1 MKLNIFIYLFILFSS
16 QIFSQKN
23 PFKIGDTGP
32 GGGIIFYDKGDWV
45 DDWRYLEANTT
56 DGPSRNYGQGRD
68 NNTTNTI
75 GSGLRNTLNMS
86 DYQNDY
92 NYSISMKTDGGKRG
106 WYIPNKIESQNLYYY
121 KRDNGND
128 KLNLQSGW
136 YWTSHQND
144 TSNDV
149 NNLYAQ
155 QIEYVSGFTRGEG
168 KQYVHKTRLIRRVTI
183 DDIEFK
189 ENKSIY
195 LDGNLFF
202 TLENTSIYQRAD
214 HNYYRSISLWIK
226 PEETG
231 KILSMYQ
238 NFDVQNSQYFLSYD
252 KVTESF
258 QFAANGTANS
268 DGYNSAHFGNVPSNN
283 WYHLV
288 VVVNYVSNGNSELTA
303 YINGVPQLFQ
313 DGNTTF
319 EVNVSQASANLPLY
333 LGGFQ
338 GEVSTFQG
346 HIDDLTIWGQF
357 AYNPQRGLSQSEV
370 TSIYNI
376 TPVENQIRVNGYY
389 DFNSNS
395 NSNLIIEDLSKFTFD
410 ISGSESFNLE
420 ENDAPYQY
428 EYKPLNFGFLNQ
440 NTGSYETSIDFTE
453 NSNTLYLNDLSVLY
467 PGYDPGNLIFSFT
480 GENNDN
486 ADFNLVGNTINFNT
500 DPDYETKTSYI
511 LHVQVTDGVNVL
523 EKEFTVN
530 ILDSVDDLP
539 EVTNLSLDEI
549 TISDNGGVSI
559 LSATIDVVSLKNI
572 SIPLSIAGT
581 ASINEDY
588 SISFASEGSASIYSG
603 GNGIG
608 SDINQL
614 NQPEG
619 IAIDNNGDV
628 YIADYNNNR
637 IQKTDNST
645 RVVSTFIDNISNPV
659 DINMDSLGN
668 IFILENN
675 GTVKKYDS
683 LGVFISVVS
692 NGTDS
697 DAINMDIDNT
707 GNIYTI
713 TRYGTKVWKTTT
725 DNSTASVL
733 FDDPEFHFPN
743 SISVDSSGN
752 VYVSGQNQ
760 PVRIWNKSTNTSTTL
775 NGTDGSRAITIND
788 EGNLL
793 VAQES
798 IDITGINATVKE
810 YKLPNINQNN
820 YEIVFSQNSITD
832 DYYMG
837 ISAIKSFN
845 KDLFLAIS
853 KDAMQSGTDFNNV
866 LKDRILI
873 VANAPN
879 ILIPAGVTS
888 GTIKFT
894 SLLSSVPN
902 GINKTIVITPS
913 NPYNT
918 NPLSSLN
925 PKTITIINGR
935 TPITDSNIQDAV
947 NTCLSAHPI
956 TGLCND
962 SEYGPITDWD
972 VSNVT
977 DMSYLFYRKT
987 QFNGNISSWDVSS
1000 VSDMTYMFD
1009 EANNF
1014 NQNIGSWNVSNVTTM
1029 FSMFGASNFNQDISS
1044 WDASKVTNMQNMFYK
1059 TPFNQDISSWDVSS
1073 VTNMGAMFEV
1083 SPFNQNISG
1092 WCVTNIT
1099 SEPFNFSKNSP
1110 LIESNKPVWGTCPTA
1125 QTPITDANI
1134 QTAVDLWV
1142 SDPSAATTTYGAI
1155 STWNVSQVTDMS
1167 YLFNNKT
1174 TFNGDISSWDVSSVI
1189 DMRYMFDNA
1198 SSFNRDLSSWDVG
1211 DVTDMYRM
1219 FLDASSFNQDIG
1231 AWNVSSVTNMFGMF
1245 SYALVFNQDISSW
1258 NVSSVTDMSHM
1269 FSGPTSFNQDISA
1282 WDVSNVTNMSRMFQS
1297 SLFNQDIGTW
1307 DVSSVT
1313 DMSYMFSSAASFNLD
1328 IGAWDVSSVTDMSWM
1343 FSDATTFNQDIGAW
1357 NVSSVTNMFGV
1368 FSYALVFNQDI
1379 SSWNVSSVTTIG
1391 YMFRNA
1397 TSFNQPLNSW
1407 NVSSVTNM
1415 EDMFLGASSFNQDIG
1430 SWNVSSVT
1438 NMNNMF
1444 NNASFNQNI
1453 SEWCVTNI
1461 TSEPN
1466 RFSEG
1471 SPLTVSNKPIWGTC
1485 LDTTVPVINLT
1496 GDTTV
1501 TIEVG
1506 STYTDDG
1513 ATSNDNYDGDIT
1525 SSIVTVNNVDTSVL
1539 GTYTITY
1546 NVSDA
1551 NGNAAVEVTRTVNV
1565 VDTTV
1570 PVITLTG
1577 DATVTIEVGST
1588 YTDAGAT
1595 ANDNYDGDIT
1605 SSIVTVNNV
1614 DTSVLGT
1621 YTITYNVSD
1630 ANGNAAVEVTR
1641 TVNVVDTTVPVITLT
1656 GDAIVT
1662 IEVGSTY
1669 TDAGATANDNYDG
1682 DISSS
1687 IVTVNNV
1694 DTSVLGTYTITY
1706 NVSDANGNA
1715 AEQVIRAVNVES
1727 NLSIAE
1733 NTNYKLKIYPNPV
1746 DDKLI
1751 IQGLQKEVKVSI
1763 YNVLG
1768 KLVLSKTTLS
1778 EIDVNNLKSG
1788 SYFIKIRDES
1798 RYIIRK
1804 FIKK

>member
-144 TSNDV
+144 KSNDV

-238 NFDVQNSQYFLSYD
+238 NFDIQNSQYFLSYD

-395 NSNLIIEDLSKFTFD
+395 NLIIEDLSKFTFD

-511 LHVQVTDGVNVL
+511 IHVQVTDGVHVL

-559 LSATIDVVSLKNI
+559 LSATIDVVSLNDV
-572 SIPLSIAGT
+572 SIPLSISGT

-588 SISFASEGSASIYSG
+588 SISFASEGTASIYSG
-603 GNGIG
+603 ANGIG
-608 SDINQL
+608 SDVNQL

-619 IAIDNNGDV
+619 IAIDGNGDV

-637 IQKTDNST
+637 VQKTNNST

-659 DINMDSLGN
+659 DIHIDSLGN

-697 DAINMDIDNT
+697 NAINMDIDNT

-733 FDDPEFHFPN
+733 FEDSEFHFPN
-743 SISVDSSGN
+743 SISVDSSRN

-775 NGTDGSRAITIND
+775 TGTDGSRAITIND
-788 EGNLL
+788 AGNLL

-820 YEIVFSQNSITD
+820 YETVFSQNSITD

-845 KDLFLAIS
+845 KNLFLAIS

-866 LKDRILI
+866 LKDRVLI

-879 ILIPAGVTS
+879 ILIPAGSIS

-894 SLLSSVPN
+894 SLLGSSPN

-925 PKTITIINGR
+925 PKTVTIIKDR

-947 NTCLSAHPI
+947 NTCLSTHPI
-956 TGLCND
+956 NGLCND

-972 VSNVT
+972 VSNIT
-977 DMSYLFYRKT
+977 DMSYLFYQKS
-987 QFNGNISSWDVSS
+987 QFNGDISSWDVSGVTDMTYMFDFSDNFNQDISSWDVSS
-1000 VSDMTYMFD
+1000 VTS
-1009 EANNF
+1009 
-1014 NQNIGSWNVSNVTTM
+1014 M
-1029 FSMFGASNFNQDISS
+1029 FSTFGASNFNQDISS
-1044 WDASKVTNMQNMFYK
+1044 WDVSSVTNMQNMFYR

-1092 WCVTNIT
+1092 WCVTNI
-1099 SEPFNFSKNSP
+1099 SEEPFNFSKNSP
-1110 LIESNKPVWGTCPTA
+1110 LIERNKPVWGSCPEGA
-1125 QTPITDANI
+1125 L
-1134 QTAVDLWV
+1134 DLSFSNV
-1142 SDPSAATTTYGAI
+1142 SDIPEKISLLTTSKFNNDIYINTGMTSKAPNGLSYNFLYKYNTVSDSWSKL
-1155 STWNVSQVTDMS
+1155 STNPLLENLYFGNGEIINNKLYRFNGKTPDGINSKLEIIDLDNLTVTLGKKNPLPRFLSGSSVNGKYIYVFGGEIQDGYTNKLYRYNTETDTWIELSEMPESKQTRGEFVNNKLYVIGGFNGTVSDKINVFNTITNIWENEYTMPFNVSANALTVNDNYIYILGDYLDQDKIEVLDTNDMS
-1167 YLFNNKT
+1167 FRSLKNNMIDRRHFDAEIIDDNLYVIGGST
-1174 TFNGDISSWDVSSVI
+1174 T
-1189 DMRYMFDNA
+1189 
-1198 SSFNRDLSSWDVG
+1198 SSFNS
-1211 DVTDMYRM
+1211 
-1219 FLDASSFNQDIG
+1219 FLNSI
-1231 AWNVSSVTNMFGMF
+1231 
-1245 SYALVFNQDISSW
+1245 
-1258 NVSSVTDMSHM
+1258 
-1269 FSGPTSFNQDISA
+1269 
-1282 WDVSNVTNMSRMFQS
+1282 QS
-1297 SLFNQDIGTW
+1297 S
-1307 DVSSVT
+1307 
-1313 DMSYMFSSAASFNLD
+1313 
-1328 IGAWDVSSVTDMSWM
+1328 
-1343 FSDATTFNQDIGAW
+1343 
-1357 NVSSVTNMFGV
+1357 
-1368 FSYALVFNQDI
+1368 
-1379 SSWNVSSVTTIG
+1379 
-1391 YMFRNA
+1391 
-1397 TSFNQPLNSW
+1397 
-1407 NVSSVTNM
+1407 
-1415 EDMFLGASSFNQDIG
+1415 
-1430 SWNVSSVT
+1430 
-1438 NMNNMF
+1438 
-1444 NNASFNQNI
+1444 NI
-1453 SEWCVTNI
+1453 N
-1461 TSEPN
+1461 
-1466 RFSEG
+1466 
-1471 SPLTVSNKPIWGTC
+1471 
-1485 LDTTVPVINLT
+1485 
-1496 GDTTV
+1496 
-1501 TIEVG
+1501 
-1506 STYTDDG
+1506 
-1513 ATSNDNYDGDIT
+1513 
-1525 SSIVTVNNVDTSVL
+1525 TSVL
-1539 GTYTITY
+1539 SI
-1546 NVSDA
+1546 N
-1551 NGNAAVEVTRTVNV
+1551 E
-1565 VDTTV
+1565 
-1570 PVITLTG
+1570 P
-1577 DATVTIEVGST
+1577 
-1588 YTDAGAT
+1588 
-1595 ANDNYDGDIT
+1595 
-1605 SSIVTVNNV
+1605 IVTN
-1614 DTSVLGT
+1614 
-1621 YTITYNVSD
+1621 
-1630 ANGNAAVEVTR
+1630 
-1641 TVNVVDTTVPVITLT
+1641 
-1656 GDAIVT
+1656 
-1662 IEVGSTY
+1662 
-1669 TDAGATANDNYDG
+1669 
-1682 DISSS
+1682 
-1687 IVTVNNV
+1687 
-1694 DTSVLGTYTITY
+1694 
-1706 NVSDANGNA
+1706 
-1715 AEQVIRAVNVES
+1715 
-1727 NLSIAE
+1727 
-1733 NTNYKLKIYPNPV
+1733 KLLLYPNPV
-1746 DDKLI
+1746 VDKLFI
-1751 IQGLQKEVKVSI
+1751 KGITSDSKILI
-1763 YNVLG
+1763 YSYLG
-1768 KLVLSKTTLS
+1768 NLVMSKTS
-1778 EIDVNNLKSG
+1778 SIDVDVKNLPRG
-1788 SYFIKIRDES
+1788 IYIIKIIDTKGETV
-1798 RYIIRK
+1798 RK
-1804 FIKK
+1804 FIKN